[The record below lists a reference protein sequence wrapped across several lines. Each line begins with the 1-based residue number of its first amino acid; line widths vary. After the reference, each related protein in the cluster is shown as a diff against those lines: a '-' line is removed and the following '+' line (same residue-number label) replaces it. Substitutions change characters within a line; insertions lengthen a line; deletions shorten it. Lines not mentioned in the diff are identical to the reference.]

1 MPEHEVELTATEG
14 LFEGLAKQNMLFH
27 QCMGELVDNAI
38 AANVEDS
45 PFLINIILIENPS
58 DDQQVDIYICDQSSG
73 MSLEVLKKAL
83 QPGMP
88 ATTQSRLNEHGF
100 GLKNA
105 LATLSGNNG
114 PWKIWTR
121 PKGSSDVF
129 TVEGPFRSKM
139 KIRDDE
145 LFPTDSFLPS
155 DSSMIIK
162 VSVKKSFMQTVQGR
176 GAPSENLVVLRKW
189 LIEHLG
195 VMYRG
200 YLELD
205 PQTNL
210 PSGTMIV
217 SIGTDRLKVPPVL
230 VPIADRKMK
239 YFEVALNGKV
249 DRLTYS
255 YGTLDEVQ
263 RDMLVNGEKA
273 KYYYQ
278 KNQKTQGVDIR
289 LGKRVIAT
297 MQLETI
303 WKTDEG
309 QPLMRHPSYNEFVG
323 ELIIPELPRG
333 VLATTNNKTDFNLDD
348 ENWEAIFRELRQFKP
363 IKDIREKSEAELT
376 KKWMNMLKATN
387 PRDVVSDNVSVWP
400 TATKIDVYRKISTTN
415 EIIIYE
421 IKVGRGAPFHL
432 YQLKMYW
439 DGLVLNGEQP
449 KEAILLVEDYAT
461 NLEQMANLMN
471 QMPSPNFPTPTSA
484 TKRQQSAPYNFLIRK
499 HTDVNLL

>member
-1 MPEHEVELTATEG
+1 MAEHEVELTATEG

-27 QCMGELVDNAI
+27 QCIGELVDNAI
-38 AANVEDS
+38 AANLGNV
-45 PFLINIILIENPS
+45 PFLVEIIFIENSS
-58 DDQQVDIYICDQSSG
+58 DDTIVDTYICDQSSG
-73 MSLEVLKKAL
+73 MTLEILKKAL
-83 QPGMP
+83 QPGIP
-88 ATTQSRLNEHGF
+88 ATTHSRLNEHGF

-114 PWKIWTR
+114 PWKIWAR
-121 PKGSSDVF
+121 LKGSSQIF
-129 TVEGPFRSKM
+129 TVEGPFRSMM

-145 LFPTDSFLPS
+145 PFPIDSFLPT

-176 GAPSENLVVLRKW
+176 GAPSENLVILRKW

-195 VMYRG
+195 VLYRG

-210 PSGTMIV
+210 PSGSITV
-217 SIGTDRLKVPPVL
+217 SIGTDRLKVPPVP
-230 VPIADRKMK
+230 VPIADRKRK
-239 YFEVALNGKV
+239 YFDIALNGTV
-249 DRLTYS
+249 YHLTYN

-263 RDMLVNGEKA
+263 RDTLVNGEKA

-278 KNQKTQGVDIR
+278 KNQKTQGIDIR
-289 LGKRVIAT
+289 LGKRVISA

-323 ELIIPELPRG
+323 ELMIPELPRG
-333 VLATTNNKTDFNLDD
+333 VLITTNNKTDFNLDD
-348 ENWEAIFRELRQFKP
+348 ENWEAIFRELREFKP
-363 IKDIREKSEAELT
+363 IKDIREKSEAEIR
-376 KKWMNMLKATN
+376 KKWIGMLIATN
-387 PRDVVSDNVSVWP
+387 PRDTISDNVSVWP
-400 TATKIDVYRKISTTN
+400 TGTKIDVYRKINTTN

-421 IKVGRGAPFHL
+421 IKVGKGSPQHL

-439 DGLVLNGEQP
+439 DGLVLQGEQP
-449 KEAILLVEDYAT
+449 KEGVLLVEDYAT

-471 QMPSPNFPTPTSA
+471 QILPPNFPT
-484 TKRQQSAPYNFLIRK
+484 TKPGARIQQSGSYNFIIRK
-499 HTDVNLL
+499 HSEVNL

>member
-1 MPEHEVELTATEG
+1 MAEHEVELTATEG
-14 LFEGLAKQNMLFH
+14 LFQGLAKQNMLFH
-27 QCMGELVDNAI
+27 QCIGELVDNAI
-38 AANVEDS
+38 GANFGNS
-45 PFLINIILIENPS
+45 PFLIEIIFIDKHG
-58 DDQQVDIYICDQSSG
+58 DDTIVDTYVCDQSSG
-73 MSLEVLKKAL
+73 MPLEILKKAL
-83 QPGMP
+83 QPGIP

-105 LATLSGNNG
+105 LVTLSGNNG

-121 PKGSSDVF
+121 QKSSSEIF

-139 KIRDDE
+139 KIRDNE
-145 LFPTDSFLPS
+145 PFPTNAFLPTDSS
-155 DSSMIIK
+155 TIIK

-176 GAPSENLVVLRKW
+176 GAPSENLVILRSW

-205 PQTNL
+205 SQTNL
-210 PSGTMIV
+210 PSGTITV
-217 SIGTDRLKVPPVL
+217 SIGTDRLKVPPVP
-230 VPIADRKMK
+230 VPIADRKRK
-239 YFEVALNGKV
+239 YFDISLNGTV
-249 DRLTYS
+249 YHLTYE

-263 RDMLVNGEKA
+263 RDSLINAERA

-278 KNQKTQGVDIR
+278 KNQKTQGIDIR

-297 MQLETI
+297 MQFETI

-323 ELIIPELPRG
+323 ELKIPELPRG
-333 VLATTNNKTDFNLDD
+333 ILITTNNKTDFNLDD

-363 IKDIREKSEAELT
+363 TKDIREKSEAEIR
-376 KKWMNMLKATN
+376 KKWMSMLKATN
-387 PRDVVSDNVSVWP
+387 PYDIISDNVSVWP
-400 TATKIDVYRKISTTN
+400 TGTKIDVYRKIKTTN

-421 IKVGRGAPFHL
+421 IKVGKGSPQQL
-432 YQLKMYW
+432 YQIKMYW
-439 DGLVLNGEQP
+439 DGLVLQGEQP
-449 KEAILLVEDYAT
+449 KEGILLVEDYST

-471 QMPSPNFPTPTSA
+471 QMTPSNFPT
-484 TKRQQSAPYNFLIRK
+484 TKPGAKTHQSGPYNFIIRK
-499 HTDVNLL
+499 HSDVNL

>member
-1 MPEHEVELTATEG
+1 MAEHEVELTATKG

-27 QCMGELVDNAI
+27 QCIGELVDNAI
-38 AANVEDS
+38 AANVGDS
-45 PFLINIILIENPS
+45 PFLINIIFIEKPDKETIVNTY
-58 DDQQVDIYICDQSSG
+58 VCDQSSG
-73 MSLEVLKKAL
+73 MTLEVLKKAL
-83 QPGMP
+83 QPGIP
-88 ATTQSRLNEHGF
+88 ATTFSRLNEHGF

-121 PKGSSDVF
+121 PKGSSKVF
-129 TVEGPFRSKM
+129 TVEGPFKPTM

-145 LFPTDSFLPS
+145 SFPTKTFLPTDSS
-155 DSSMIIK
+155 TIIW
-162 VSVKKSFMQTVQGR
+162 VPVKKSFIQTVQGR
-176 GAPSENLVVLRKW
+176 GAPSRNLAILRDW

-205 PQTNL
+205 PETNL
-210 PSGTMIV
+210 PSGTITV
-217 SIGTDRLKVPPVL
+217 SIGTDRLKVPPVP
-230 VPIADRKMK
+230 VHIARRERKYIK
-239 YFEVALNGKV
+239 VSLNGTLYT
-249 DRLTYS
+249 LTYE

-263 RDMLVNGEKA
+263 RDNLIKGKKA

-278 KNQKTQGVDIR
+278 KNQKTQGIDIR

-297 MQLETI
+297 MQFETI
-303 WKTDEG
+303 WKTDDG

-323 ELIIPELPRG
+323 ELKIPDVPRG
-333 VLATTNNKTDFNLDD
+333 VLTTTNNKTDFNLEDK
-348 ENWEAIFRELRQFKP
+348 NWETIFEELRRYKP
-363 IKDIREKSEAELT
+363 IKNIRQKSETELR

-387 PRDVVSDNVSVWP
+387 PDDTISDNVSVWP
-400 TATKIDVYRKISTTN
+400 TGTKIDVYRKINTTG

-421 IKVGRGAPFHL
+421 IKVGKGAPQHL

-439 DGLVLNGEQP
+439 DGLVLQGEQP
-449 KEAILLVEDYAT
+449 KEGILLVEDYST

-471 QMPSPNFPTPTSA
+471 QMTPPNFPI
-484 TKRQQSAPYNFLIRK
+484 TKPGAKPLQSNPYNFIIRK
-499 HTDVNLL
+499 HSDVRL